1 VNKRLK
7 GSGILIVILSAIT
20 FSIYASSTYV
30 EKEHFDIL
38 QKKYEVNIKKYYEKD
53 LNNIDSVYEELC
65 VINLNK

>member
-1 VNKRLK
+1 MNKRLK